1 MGGMDDPEALAE
13 QFMAEMRKRES
24 KIQAQEEG
32 REDVKDVKTWKKIEE
47 GTEEEK
53 RMVQVVLETVDKLK
67 EKRDMTF
74 NEVKLTL
81 MIEDP
86 RDAERRRE
94 MGIEVRRKTNETRT
108 RGDEDARVKW
118 KGTMRSHET
127 NPRKE
132 HERKE
137 RWRYKRMQHVE
148 LTVSNAKRGRKN
160 CRRWRAACPVMTS
173 AKHWCKSRTDTYR
186 QIHWHSRC

>member
-32 REDVKDVKTWKKIEE
+32 REEVKDVQTWKKIEE

-94 MGIEVRRKTNETRT
+94 MGIEVRRSTNEPRT

-127 NPRKE
+127 NP
-132 HERKE
+132 
-137 RWRYKRMQHVE
+137 
-148 LTVSNAKRGRKN
+148 
-160 CRRWRAACPVMTS
+160 
-173 AKHWCKSRTDTYR
+173 
-186 QIHWHSRC
+186 

>member
-32 REDVKDVKTWKKIEE
+32 REEVKDVQTWKKIEE

-94 MGIEVRRKTNETRT
+94 MGIEVRRTTIDQRTTNKRRRRRT
-108 RGDEDARVKW
+108 RQV
-118 KGTMRSHET
+118 
-127 NPRKE
+127 
-132 HERKE
+132 ERN
-137 RWRYKRMQHVE
+137 H
-148 LTVSNAKRGRKN
+148 AK
-160 CRRWRAACPVMTS
+160 P
-173 AKHWCKSRTDTYR
+173 
-186 QIHWHSRC
+186 

>member
-1 MGGMDDPEALAE
+1 MARFGASPGTCRARGGTKGRRSVGGHARTRVGAIRKPWTLAMGGMDDPEALAE

-32 REDVKDVKTWKKIEE
+32 REEVKDVQTWKKIEE

-94 MGIEVRRKTNETRT
+94 MGIEVRRTTIDQRTTNKRRRRRT
-108 RGDEDARVKW
+108 RQV
-118 KGTMRSHET
+118 
-127 NPRKE
+127 
-132 HERKE
+132 ERN
-137 RWRYKRMQHVE
+137 H
-148 LTVSNAKRGRKN
+148 AK
-160 CRRWRAACPVMTS
+160 P
-173 AKHWCKSRTDTYR
+173 
-186 QIHWHSRC
+186 

>member
-1 MGGMDDPEALAE
+1 MDDPEALAE

-32 REDVKDVKTWKKIEE
+32 REEVKDVQTWKKIEE

-94 MGIEVRRKTNETRT
+94 MGIEVRRTTIDQRTTNKRRRRRT
-108 RGDEDARVKW
+108 RQV
-118 KGTMRSHET
+118 
-127 NPRKE
+127 
-132 HERKE
+132 ERN
-137 RWRYKRMQHVE
+137 H
-148 LTVSNAKRGRKN
+148 AK
-160 CRRWRAACPVMTS
+160 P
-173 AKHWCKSRTDTYR
+173 
-186 QIHWHSRC
+186 

>member
-32 REDVKDVKTWKKIEE
+32 REEAKDVQTWKKIEE

-94 MGIEVRRKTNETRT
+94 MGIEVRRTTIEKRT
-108 RGDEDARVKW
+108 IGDEDARVKW
-118 KGTMRSHET
+118 KGTMQSHET
-127 NPRKE
+127 NP
-132 HERKE
+132 
-137 RWRYKRMQHVE
+137 
-148 LTVSNAKRGRKN
+148 
-160 CRRWRAACPVMTS
+160 
-173 AKHWCKSRTDTYR
+173 
-186 QIHWHSRC
+186 